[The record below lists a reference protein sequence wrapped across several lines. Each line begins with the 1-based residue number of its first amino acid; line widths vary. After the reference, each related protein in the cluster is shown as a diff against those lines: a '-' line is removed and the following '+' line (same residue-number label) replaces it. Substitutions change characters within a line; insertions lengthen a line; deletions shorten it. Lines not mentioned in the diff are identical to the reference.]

1 MWPAPGRACWPTPS
15 GALGPLSGGALGL
28 KEIALGTA
36 RGPGR
41 RGGGA
46 SRLAPPGS
54 SMSAGLPP
62 KLGLGLAAVGL
73 RGGALALAL
82 GAAFAFG
89 GRALGGNA
97 MGPPQA
103 ASMAL
108 RTSPTISRHNCGL
121 MAEMRCSMISMTA
134 LTVSWVCLLRLSV
147 FCASVYFCN
156 WFT

>member
-46 SRLAPPGS
+46 ARLAPPGS

-62 KLGLGLAAVGL
+62 KLGLAAAARGL
-73 RGGALALAL
+73 RGGALALGFL

-89 GRALGGNA
+89 AGGLAFAGSA
-97 MGPPQA
+97 MGPPMQPLAGAPRPLAAAYA
-103 ASMAL
+103 ASMAF
-108 RTSPTISRHNCGL
+108 
-121 MAEMRCSMISMTA
+121 
-134 LTVSWVCLLRLSV
+134 LT
-147 FCASVYFCN
+147 
-156 WFT
+156 

>member
-1 MWPAPGRACWPTPS
+1 MWPAPGLACWPTPS

-103 ASMAL
+103 ASVG
-108 RTSPTISRHNCGL
+108 P
-121 MAEMRCSMISMTA
+121 TA
-134 LTVSWVCLLRLSV
+134 LSNLLTRLQWLCGRRRRSR
-147 FCASVYFCN
+147 A
-156 WFT
+156 TTAG